1 MWAHERQPDPVAYG
15 AALGHEWFSPR
26 ELLDQAVKAERA
38 EFDLACGSDHLAPWW
53 DPSGVPP
60 AHCANLGWPLPPHA
74 SPPRASS
81 QGQQDVASC
90 PS

>member
-1 MWAHERQPDPVAYG
+1 MWAHERQPDRVAYG

-38 EFDLACGSDHLAPWW
+38 EFDLACGSDHLAPWR

-60 AHCANLGWPLPPHA
+60 AHCANAWVWLGVP
-74 SPPRASS
+74 
-81 QGQQDVASC
+81 GQVTSEVSLGPAVSAIAR
-90 PS
+90 